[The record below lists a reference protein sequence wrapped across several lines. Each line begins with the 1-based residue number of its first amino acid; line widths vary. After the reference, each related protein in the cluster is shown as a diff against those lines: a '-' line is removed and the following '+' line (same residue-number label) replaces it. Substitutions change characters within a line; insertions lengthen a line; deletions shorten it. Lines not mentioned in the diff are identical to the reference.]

1 MYVPDI
7 PDIVPEAWPH
17 MVTVVTMSRLLG
29 SDTKILPPRVSL

>member
-17 MVTVVTMSRLLG
+17 GHCGDNEQATGLRY
-29 SDTKILPPRVSL
+29 